1 MRMQK
6 ATRFA
11 LHAALELARAGG
23 ERVTNQ
29 AIAERYGISV
39 NHLAKVMGQLVRAR
53 IARAARGVG
62 GGYLLA
68 RDPAEVSLLQI
79 IEAIEGPRPQGC
91 TVAEVEGAPCPVPC
105 GMRPVFEELA
115 AVVDERLARVTL
127 ADALG
132 RQPGRRRKGPPLP
145 RR

>member
-39 NHLAKVMGQLVRAR
+39 NHLAKVMGMLVRAG
-53 IARAARGVG
+53 IARAVRGVG
-62 GGYLLA
+62 GGYVLAGEA
-68 RDPAEVSLLQI
+68 RDVSLLRI
-79 IEAIEGPRPQGC
+79 IEAIEGPRRQGC
-91 TVAEVEGAPCPVPC
+91 SVADAEGAACPVPC

-115 AVVDERLARVTL
+115 EAVDARLATVTL
-127 ADALG
+127 ADALAG
-132 RQPGRRRKGPPLP
+132 RPSRRRGRPLPGR
-145 RR
+145 